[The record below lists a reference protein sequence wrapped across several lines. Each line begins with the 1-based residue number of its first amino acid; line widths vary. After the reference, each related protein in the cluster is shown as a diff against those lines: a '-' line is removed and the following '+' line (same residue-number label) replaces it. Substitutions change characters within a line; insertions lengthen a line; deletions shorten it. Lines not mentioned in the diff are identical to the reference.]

1 MTGVQTCAL
10 PISGIFQPHLYSR
23 TRDFKNEFA
32 QVLSTLDHCILM
44 PIYPARELP
53 IPGVSSE
60 DLLEAVTAPQKQLM
74 QPAQILE
81 YIKTQRLGVIITM
94 GAGDIGEL
102 ANDLALQFKT
112 QLHED

>member
-1 MTGVQTCAL
+1 
-10 PISGIFQPHLYSR
+10 
-23 TRDFKNEFA
+23 
-32 QVLSTLDHCILM
+32 
-44 PIYPARELP
+44 
-53 IPGVSSE
+53 
-60 DLLEAVTAPQKQLM
+60 M